1 MKTPEELLTI
11 LKSNEDYQTLVTTG
25 VIPLHL
31 RWEPQID
38 RTEEYSEED
47 GKSVLVVTLTGQ
59 NYPGGP
65 TTLRTSRTM
74 RYPELL
80 TEEEAK
86 KQFPEN
92 DWYQNQKNDWERQI
106 LTSIVDQITNNKEQ
120 I

>member
-11 LKSNEDYQTLVTTG
+11 LKSHEDYQTLVTCG

-31 RWEPQID
+31 RWEPQIN

-65 TTLRTSRTM
+65 DTLRTSRTM
-74 RYPELL
+74 RYAELL
-80 TEEEAK
+80 TEQEAK
-86 KQFPEN
+86 EQFPDEP
-92 DWYQNQKNDWERQI
+92 WYQDQKNQWESQI
-106 LTSIVDQITNNKEQ
+106 LTSIVDQITNKEGQ
-120 I
+120 V